1 MTSTYF
7 GNGKSESLKVSFPV
21 ISLEKTELTVIENE
35 ILLHHNDR
43 NKKSSSF

>member
-7 GNGKSESLKVSFPV
+7 GNGKSESLKASFPV
-21 ISLEKTELTVIENE
+21 ISLEKTELIIIENE
-35 ILLHHNDR
+35 ILLHHKDR